1 MTIYSTFTGKDL
13 TAIEAEFAARVTVIS
28 SWPLPK

>member
-13 TAIEAEFAARVTVIS
+13 AAIELSLPARVTVIS